1 MSTTIA
7 NVSAGMVRSVDTITG
22 EIRYIANRAAQD
34 AYTAMVEMG
43 KRLEEVKAIL
53 PAGEWGSYCER
64 ELPFSQRTASNYM
77 KIYRDRQE
85 NPNSQAFANLDY
97 AKIVRL
103 LSVPAE
109 EREQLLQEQNVADLS
124 ARELDKVIKERDE
137 ARVGKESSEAK
148 VRDLEQQLLDIQ
160 QQAAAA
166 KSDEAAWQEQIEKLN
181 AARDKAVTDAEKA
194 KQKLKELKEN
204 PKIPQ
209 SVMDKLA
216 GEAAQK
222 ATKDAH
228 AEYEAKLAEAQ
239 KKADVAEAAAAAAER
254 DAQDAR
260 QQLAN
265 ARNAARVSSPEAAAF
280 SVLYP
285 QIKESFNRLNGC
297 RMKIAVGDPELGEK
311 LLELMRQLVGEF
323 QKAVGS

>member
-1 MSTTIA
+1 MSTAI
-7 NVSAGMVRSVDTITG
+7 VHAGAGELRTVNTITG

-85 NPNSQAFANLDY
+85 NPDSQAFANLDY

-109 EREQLLQEQNVADLS
+109 EREQLLQEENVAELS

-137 ARVGKESSEAK
+137 LRAGKETSEARA
-148 VRDLEQQLLDIQ
+148 RDLEQQLLDAQ
-160 QQAAAA
+160 QQAASAR
-166 KSDEAAWQEQIEKLN
+166 SDEAAWQEQIEKLN
-181 AARDKAVTDAEKA
+181 AARDKALADVEKA
-194 KQKLKELKEN
+194 KQKLKDLKDN
-204 PKIPQ
+204 PKIPKD
-209 SVMDKLA
+209 VMEKLA

-222 ATKDAH
+222 AAKDAQ

-239 KKADVAEAAAAAAER
+239 KRAEEATAVAAAAEQ

-265 ARNAARVSSPEAAAF
+265 ARNAGRVSSPEAAAF

-285 QIKESFNRLNGC
+285 QIRDSFNKLNGC
-297 RMKIAVGDPELGEK
+297 RLKIAVGDPELGEK
-311 LLELMRQLVGEF
+311 LLELMRQLVSEF
-323 QKAVGS
+323 QKAVG